1 MSKWARG
8 LNHRAVFRWRWLEP
22 QIMFAVAAIEEVAM
36 KIAVAAAAFAAL
48 VTTVSFDYAGFWVV
62 KDSRQSGCSIVTSN
76 PVIDGPIGP
85 ILWGSGP
92 YRSEKDAELAK
103 STIGSCN

>member
-1 MSKWARG
+1 
-8 LNHRAVFRWRWLEP
+8 
-22 QIMFAVAAIEEVAM
+22 MFAVAIIKEVAM
-36 KIAVAAAAFAAL
+36 KIAVVAAAVAAL
-48 VTTVSFDYAGFWVV
+48 VTTASFDYAGFWVI
-62 KDSRQSGCSIVTSN
+62 KDSRQPKCSIVTSN

-92 YRSEKDAELAK
+92 YRSLQDAEFAI